1 MRTDIPTPSSIL
13 TVQGLSDYLKDAFM
27 RYYGTAYELRDPGVT
42 RERDALLRRPGA
54 AFSEPYLELMPT
66 YPLADETLAVTLDR
80 LGVPEAA
87 SLIQSGLMPY
97 ELPYEHQTRALTESL
112 TGHDVVVGTGTGSG
126 KTEAFLIPVLTR
138 LVAESSRWA
147 PQLPSDEPPW
157 WNTKGPYRPQRPVD
171 NGRPAAIRALLL
183 YPMNALVEDQLVR
196 LRKALDSPQT
206 EQWFAAH
213 RPGSRFYFGRY
224 TGRTPLTG
232 TQATA
237 NDSKVSRLQ
246 TLMRNGDLRHKRLVE
261 RIAQEDLPEDT
272 RFFLPSMIGS
282 EMRSRW
288 DMQHTPPD
296 VLITNY
302 SMLSIALGRSD
313 EESMF
318 YDTQQWLASDNRNV
332 FTLVVDELHM
342 YRGTSGTEVAYLLR
356 RLTHALGLDE
366 RPDQLSIVGTSA
378 SIENDH
384 EGRKFL
390 NEFFGRRTDRQF
402 SFVKALPQPV
412 PSAPDLSALASSLL
426 SGTCEL
432 SDISTDLTISDSFAA
447 AMSVNGSVR
456 PVALSRVAQ
465 NMFPNQS
472 AEEAAVALDR
482 LTSFLGQQ
490 SQPAARLRAHLFA
503 RTLQGLWA
511 CCDPECAALDPKY
524 RSDERRVGR
533 LYTAVRFTCECGS
546 RVLELLYCQSCGET
560 MLGGFVARTGARE
573 FLLSTR
579 TALDELPDRATTAR
593 TAANYRVYWP
603 TTRPPVVTK
612 PWTRTGTRTSSDTAT
627 PIYEMRF
634 VRTRLQHGT
643 GALQAGQ
650 KESTGYVFQVRA
662 KGVPGAEERM
672 PAFPTRCPSCGDDL
686 EYSWLG
692 QPESAQ
698 RSRSCIRTQG
708 VGFNRANQVLTGA
721 LKRHLRSNL
730 VVFSDSRQGAARV
743 SADLELAHYLDLVR
757 ALVLEEVSSSSSD
770 REHIDAYL
778 TRADRGS
785 EATSAWARLQAADPG
800 AAMAMMKQ
808 AGDFPLDIG
817 DLESIE
823 RVAGLLAGRP
833 NLVQLVNAIE
843 PKLLALGVNPAGPAR
858 SHQRTKDGNDNGQP
872 WTACYEWSS
881 APVRDRGASLDPEG
895 TALVANIRQELGRQV
910 ARTAFA
916 GGDRDVEALGLA
928 HALPNRRFTLDK
940 MDEQTSWEF
949 TCSVLRLLVRKRRL
963 AWFGD
968 SKGNWPEVVR
978 TYADGVVVQQKL
990 GLEGRDLLD
999 MLSTKIGVGES
1010 SGYLAD
1016 PASVRVGASES
1027 GRVWRCETCSSKHLH
1042 RSAGT
1047 CTSCGRELGAD
1058 PIVVTAEEDYY
1069 AWLATEEGGVYR
1081 LHCEELTGQTDP
1093 LAAQARQAQFQGV
1106 FLDNSE
1112 IPLVDEIDIL
1122 SVTTTM
1128 EAGVDIGALQGVVM
1142 ANMPPQRFNYQ
1153 QRVGRAGRR
1162 SEHLAVALTVCRGAR
1177 SHDEHYFAHPDAITG
1192 DSPPQPFLDMR
1203 SIPILRRA
1211 FAAAVLTEAFRSVRM
1226 HVDGFDPGRSVHGEF
1241 GDVER
1246 WKDDPSVSSHVASW
1260 LRANS
1265 AQVDRIAKA
1274 LLLAS
1279 EVGDTGHDE
1288 LVAWAVEDL
1297 TPLVSTIAAD
1307 ARVAPLSEALA
1318 QAGLLPMFGFPTQ
1331 VKTLYTRSPRI
1342 GQEPN
1347 TLDRDGDIAVSEFAP
1362 GSEVVKDKAVH
1373 TAVGVVDFYQHAN
1386 GVWGQGD
1393 DPLGPVT
1400 EAGLCSS
1407 CMGITFDNGG
1417 GCPTCAASHPEF
1429 RRVSLVQPTAYRTS
1443 FKPRDYEQ
1451 LSEPTARAS
1460 QPRLSLPPAPGMVV
1474 SNALVRVANA
1484 EVIVTNDNNGAMYR
1498 FGPAMDTWQ
1507 GTSRQVPGLLDL
1519 GLLGDSERA
1528 KKAKLYAT
1536 PEGAHDVQPVVLSAR
1551 RRTDVLALGMNEFPP
1566 GLVVDP
1572 RTPAGRGAWASLGYL
1587 LRGAAVRWLDIGS
1600 DEVEVGVHP
1609 VVRDGAV
1616 QGELFIADSLE
1627 NGAGYASRFGEKL
1640 DVLLDET
1647 ATYAQTL
1654 RTHGTNPCDS
1664 SCYQCLRDYS
1674 NRPWHPLLDWRLS
1687 ADMLDL
1693 MRGLDLDPDRQR
1705 DRDIRALAAF
1715 AKDFEFEVLQD
1726 EVTPVVRSRTGA
1738 VMAALHPF
1746 EDLSPATLSV
1756 RVQNVRRA
1764 HPEAMLTTTFDVLR
1778 LPGKLAGAMLSR

>member
-1 MRTDIPTPSSIL
+1 MRIAAPTPSDAL

-42 RERDALLRRPGA
+42 AERDTLLRQPGV

-66 YPLADETLAVTLDR
+66 YPPADETLAATLDR

-97 ELPYEHQTRALTESL
+97 ELPYEHQTRALMESL
-112 TGHDVVVGTGTGSG
+112 AGRDVVVGTGTGSG
-126 KTEAFLIPVLTR
+126 KTEAFLLPVLAR

-157 WNTKGPYRPQRPVD
+157 WNHKGPYCPQRPVD
-171 NGRPAAIRALLL
+171 TGRPAAIRALLL
-183 YPMNALVEDQLVR
+183 YPMNALVEDQMVR
-196 LRKALDSPQT
+196 LRKALDSPET
-206 EQWFAAH
+206 EKWLASH

-224 TGRTPLTG
+224 TGRTPLPG

-237 NDSKVSRLQ
+237 NDSKVSRLRA
-246 TLMRNGDLRHKRLVE
+246 LMRNGDLRHKKLLD
-261 RIAQEDLPEDT
+261 RIAKEELSDDT
-272 RFFLPSMIGS
+272 RFFLPSMTGS

-318 YDTQQWLASDNRNV
+318 HDTQQWLASDKRNA

-356 RLTHALGLDE
+356 RLIHALGLDE

-378 SIENDH
+378 SIEDDD

-390 NEFFGRRTDRQF
+390 NEFFGRRMDRQF
-402 SFVKALPQPV
+402 AFVKAPPQPV
-412 PSAPDLSALASSLL
+412 PPAPDLSALASSLV
-426 SGTCEL
+426 SGSFKQ
-432 SDISTDLTISDSFAA
+432 SDIPTDATIRDSFAA
-447 AMSVNGSVR
+447 AMSVKGSIR
-456 PVALSRVAQ
+456 PVALNTVAH
-465 NMFPNQS
+465 NMFPTQS
-472 AEEAAVALDR
+472 AEEAALALDR
-482 LTSFLGQQ
+482 LTSLLGQQ
-490 SQPAARLRAHLFA
+490 GQPAARLRAHLFA

-511 CCDPECAALDPKY
+511 CCDPNCAALDPEY
-524 RSDERRVGR
+524 RTGERRVGK

-612 PWTRTGTRTSSDTAT
+612 SWKRTGTQASSDTAT
-627 PIYEMRF
+627 PIYNMRF

-643 GALQAGQ
+643 GALQGGQ
-650 KESTGYVFQVRA
+650 RDSTGYVFQLRST
-662 KGVPGAEERM
+662 GVPGAEERM

-692 QPESAQ
+692 KPENARRSGSA
-698 RSRSCIRTQG
+698 IRTQG

-721 LKRHLRSNL
+721 LKRHLGSNL
-730 VVFSDSRQGAARV
+730 VIFSDSRQGAARV
-743 SADLELAHYLDLVR
+743 SANLELAHYLDLVR
-757 ALVLEEVSSSSSD
+757 ALVLEEVSSSFSD
-770 REHIDAYL
+770 KELIDAYL
-778 TRADRGS
+778 THADRS
-785 EATSAWARLQAADPG
+785 SDTTAAWGRLQARDPG
-800 AAMAMMKQ
+800 AAMAMMKRV
-808 AGDFPLDIG
+808 GDFPLDFG
-817 DLESIE
+817 DLEAIE

-843 PKLLALGVNPAGPAR
+843 PKLLGLGVNPAGPAR
-858 SHQRTKDGNDNGQP
+858 SRQRTADRNDEGRP
-872 WTACYEWSS
+872 WTTCYEWGSD
-881 APVRDRGASLDPEG
+881 PVRDRGAALDPAG
-895 TALVANIRQELGRQV
+895 TALVADIRQELGRQV

-928 HALPNRRFTLDK
+928 HALPDRRFTLGK
-940 MDEQTSWEF
+940 LDEQTSWEF
-949 TCSVLRLLVRKRRL
+949 ACSVLRLLVRKRRL
-963 AWFGD
+963 SWFGD

-978 TYADGVVVQQKL
+978 NYADAVAERQKL
-990 GLEGRDLLD
+990 GLEGRSLLD
-999 MLSTKIGVGES
+999 MLSTKIGVGEP
-1010 SGYLAD
+1010 SGYLVD
-1016 PASVRVGASES
+1016 PASVRIAASES
-1027 GRVWRCETCSSKHLH
+1027 GLVWRCETCRSKHLH

-1047 CTSCGRELGAD
+1047 CTSCGRELGGE
-1058 PIVVTAEEDYY
+1058 PTVVSTEDDYY

-1093 LAAQARQAQFQGV
+1093 LQAQARQAQFQGV
-1106 FLDNSE
+1106 FIDDSE
-1112 IPLVDEIDIL
+1112 QPLVNEIDIL

-1192 DSPPQPFLDMR
+1192 DSPPQPFLDMT

-1211 FAAAVLTEAFRSVRM
+1211 FAAAVLTEAFRSVRAN
-1226 HVDGFDPGRSVHGEF
+1226 VQGFDPGRSVHGEF
-1241 GDVER
+1241 GDVVT
-1246 WKDDPSVSSHVASW
+1246 WTDDPEVSAHVASW
-1260 LRANS
+1260 LSENS
-1265 AQVDRIAKA
+1265 GQVERIAKA
-1274 LLLAS
+1274 LLLTSA
-1279 EVGDTGHDE
+1279 VADTGEAD
-1288 LVAWAVEDL
+1288 LVGWAVAEL
-1297 TPLVSTIAAD
+1297 TPLVSKMAAE
-1307 ARVAPLSEALA
+1307 ARVADLSEALA

-1331 VKTLYTRSPRI
+1331 VKTLYTRSPRW

-1347 TLDRDGDIAVSEFAP
+1347 TLDRNGDIAVSEFAP

-1373 TAVGVVDFYQHAN
+1373 TAVGVVDYYQHAN
-1386 GVWGQGD
+1386 GFWDQGS

-1407 CMGITFDNGG
+1407 CMGITFDDGAD
-1417 GCPTCAASHPEF
+1417 CPTCAANEPSF
-1429 RRVSLVQPTAYRTS
+1429 RRVSLVQPAAYRTS

-1451 LSEPTARAS
+1451 LGEPTARAS
-1460 QPRLSLPPAPGMVV
+1460 QPRLSLPPAPGRVV
-1474 SNALVRVANA
+1474 RNAFVRVANA
-1484 EVIVTNDNNGAMYR
+1484 EVIVTNDNNGDMYR
-1498 FGPAMDTWQ
+1498 FGPAVSTWE
-1507 GTSRQVPGLLDL
+1507 GKTKQVPGLLDL

-1528 KKAKLYAT
+1528 RMAKLYAT
-1536 PEGAHDVQPVVLSAR
+1536 PEVTNDVRPVALSAR
-1551 RRTDVLALGMNEFPP
+1551 RRTDVLALGMNALPP
-1566 GLVVDP
+1566 GLVIDP

-1600 DEVEVGVHP
+1600 AEVEVGVHP
-1609 VVRDGAV
+1609 IVLDGTV

-1627 NGAGYASRFGEKL
+1627 NGAGYASRFGDRL
-1640 DVLLDET
+1640 DTLLDET
-1647 ATYAQTL
+1647 AAYAQTL

-1664 SCYQCLRDYS
+1664 SCYQCLRDYG

-1687 ADMLDL
+1687 IDMLDL
-1693 MRGLDLDPDRQR
+1693 ICGRQLDRDRQR

-1715 AKDFEFEVLQD
+1715 AKDFEFEVLED
-1726 EVTPVVRSRTGA
+1726 EETPVVRSRTGA
-1738 VMAALHPF
+1738 VMAPLHPF
-1746 EDLSPATLSV
+1746 EDLSQTTLSL
-1756 RVQNVRRA
+1756 RVQQVRSV
-1764 HPEAMLTTTFDVLR
+1764 HPNAMLTTTFDVLR
-1778 LPGKLAGAMLSR
+1778 LPGMLAGAMLTR